1 MMKRITCF
9 LFLIFCLNVSTFSQD
24 DDLYFVS
31 SKSKKDNKKQLE
43 ESTIQV
49 IESNEFANNNYS
61 EEEIDRYNRRNS
73 VDSIPEYNVAYEDEM
88 GAYTSRL
95 VRFHSPTVGVYISSP
110 YYIDYYDW
118 FHPYYPWNYNIFY
131 DPWYYGYYPSGYW
144 YSWNY
149 WGAWNPWYYGPSWG
163 YRPYPGYMPLYP
175 SRLSYSYH
183 GPGNRYG
190 GRGTTTSMRPSSR
203 YFSNGPSKNDKPNS
217 QQRPGSSRYTD
228 SKRDNSSLKN
238 NSNSRPSRNFST
250 NKESTPKVENRKP
263 SSNYTPSRNFGN
275 SNRSYSTP
283 SGSSRSGRSFGTG
296 NSRGG
301 RR

>member
-1 MMKRITCF
+1 MKRITCF

-31 SKSKKDNKKQLE
+31 SKNKKDNDKQVE
-43 ESTIQV
+43 ESKIQI
-49 IESNEFANNNYS
+49 IESNEYSYDNYS
-61 EEEIDRYNRRNS
+61 DEDIDRYNRRND
-73 VDSIPEYNVAYEDEM
+73 VDSVAEDHVSYEEEI
-88 GAYTSRL
+88 GTYTSRL

-118 FHPYYPWNYNIFY
+118 FYPHYPWNYNIFY
-131 DPWYYGYYPSGYW
+131 DLWYYGYYPSSYW

-149 WGAWNPWYYGPSWG
+149 WGAWNPWYYGPAWG

-175 SRLSYSYH
+175 IKPSYSYH

-203 YFSNGPSKNDKPNS
+203 YFSNGPSKNDKPNTH
-217 QQRPGSSRYTD
+217 QRPGTSRYSD
-228 SKRDNSSLKN
+228 SKRDNSSIRN
-238 NSNSRPSRNFST
+238 NNASRPSRNFST
-250 NKESTPKVENRKP
+250 TNKDTTPKVENRRP

-283 SGSSRSGRSFGTG
+283 SGSSRSRSFGTG
-296 NSRGG
+296 SSRGG